1 MLQVAPIETCRSGR
15 KRQSRQCN
23 KEGFFRLQVELA
35 AFASLPRLEKRPRL
49 RELSALV
56 AGVRVLRWDLV
67 AGEGGSSSS
76 SAAAAAAAA
85 AAGVEDL
92 PALLG
97 AAAEAAG
104 DAAEAAAQ
112 HAADRAR
119 RLTALA
125 ERLVSPLLGQ
135 EKGRTMAEVGGM
147 SKNKVNPSS
156 GLYRRGGD
164 GWRGRDCKVNFQQDF
179 NWQL

>member
-1 MLQVAPIETCRSGR
+1 MLQVAPIETCCRSGR
-15 KRQSRQCN
+15 KRKSRQCN
-23 KEGFFRLQVELA
+23 EEGFFRLQVELA

-56 AGVRVLRWDLV
+56 AGVRVLRWDL
-67 AGEGGSSSS
+67 
-76 SAAAAAAAA
+76 AAA

-104 DAAEAAAQ
+104 DAAAAAAQ

-135 EKGRTMAEVGGM
+135 VIGE
-147 SKNKVNPSS
+147 N
-156 GLYRRGGD
+156 Y
-164 GWRGRDCKVNFQQDF
+164 C
-179 NWQL
+179 